1 MFQGPR
7 HNDQTFSVT
16 GFHDWKHAI
25 ENGKGL
31 NKHAASKEHLTCEA
45 MWRDKE
51 RRIHTSKEISTLIN
65 TDQLQRNRYYLSA
78 IIDVV
83 EFLAVNQL
91 PFRGD
96 HDAYSAMNEDGC
108 GLFLSLFEFELRKD
122 AELAKIAKTIPR
134 NATYTSHDIQNNL
147 IDVMSALVRE
157 HIVKEVGESFYTLK
171 VDGTR
176 DPTGRENISIV
187 LRFLNGLC
195 EPTERLLT
203 IATADQGDAV
213 TLTDT
218 ILEELT
224 TAGLSPEKIISQV
237 YDGASLMSGKH
248 GGVQK
253 LLQQKLDKEI
263 PYVHCYN
270 HQLHLVVI
278 HALAVEKAV
287 MDFFS
292 VCNMLYKF
300 CRKPTVA
307 ILYKGETLKRLLDQR
322 WTGHSATVS
331 VILKSFDDLSTLL
344 REITSNRAFGA
355 DVRIEATGLL
365 QSMSEPSFKFIA
377 EMVHKILAYL
387 DPPNKMLQ
395 SEDMDLLTGLQL
407 VRSACTCLE
416 NIRTETE
423 FQAIL
428 AHCDSVTKR
437 PSKRK
442 RFQNTAFADYVVEDI
457 STYVDTNEETELRRI
472 FYSCID
478 SVCGE
483 MKDRFGKNNCELM
496 EALTALDPVQGTFL
510 DVSKVKPLLDLTKTP
525 ALDSEFEVARKFLR
539 AQMEESSPPDGEKWT
554 MKQILKQ
561 FQRPLEAMPTVLTAF
576 KHGLTFGASTA
587 SCENS
592 FSTLKNV
599 FTEHRQSM
607 LHQRKANLI
616 QLAFEKDLT
625 QKFRDEW
632 KDMALR
638 RFHTVHRRRLPLY

>member
-7 HNDQTFSVT
+7 HDQTFSVI
-16 GFHDWKHAI
+16 GFHDWKHAM

-45 MWRDKE
+45 MWRDKQ

-96 HDAYSAMNEDGC
+96 HDRYSAMNENGC
-108 GLFLSLFEFELRKD
+108 GLFLSLFEFALRKD
-122 AELAKIAKTIPR
+122 AELARIAKTIPG

-176 DPTGRENISIV
+176 DPTGTENISIV
-187 LRFLNGLC
+187 LRFLNKLC

-218 ILEELT
+218 ILGELT

-253 LLQQKLDKEI
+253 LLQQKLDREI

-287 MDFFS
+287 TDFFS

-322 WTGHSATVS
+322 WTGH
-331 VILKSFDDLSTLL
+331 F
-344 REITSNRAFGA
+344 
-355 DVRIEATGLL
+355 ATG
-365 QSMSEPSFKFIA
+365 MFI
-377 EMVHKILAYL
+377 
-387 DPPNKMLQ
+387 
-395 SEDMDLLTGLQL
+395 
-407 VRSACTCLE
+407 
-416 NIRTETE
+416 
-423 FQAIL
+423 
-428 AHCDSVTKR
+428 
-437 PSKRK
+437 
-442 RFQNTAFADYVVEDI
+442 
-457 STYVDTNEETELRRI
+457 
-472 FYSCID
+472 
-478 SVCGE
+478 
-483 MKDRFGKNNCELM
+483 
-496 EALTALDPVQGTFL
+496 
-510 DVSKVKPLLDLTKTP
+510 
-525 ALDSEFEVARKFLR
+525 
-539 AQMEESSPPDGEKWT
+539 WT
-554 MKQILKQ
+554 
-561 FQRPLEAMPTVLTAF
+561 
-576 KHGLTFGASTA
+576 
-587 SCENS
+587 
-592 FSTLKNV
+592 
-599 FTEHRQSM
+599 
-607 LHQRKANLI
+607 
-616 QLAFEKDLT
+616 D
-625 QKFRDEW
+625 
-632 KDMALR
+632 
-638 RFHTVHRRRLPLY
+638 